1 MTPVVYD
8 AGSIPAK
15 FKFLFYANPMAP
27 LIASYQAVLYHGR
40 APVPLHL
47 AYSAGVGLLLFFIG
61 YAVFYRHK
69 FTFAEVV

>member
-1 MTPVVYD
+1 
-8 AGSIPAK
+8 
-15 FKFLFYANPMAP
+15 MAP